1 MLILFAL
8 AVTSTPAD
16 LIGMGHRIG
25 YLRKGYDA
33 DLVIWD
39 SHPLSLGA
47 TPKQVFID
55 GIPQL
60 VEPHVLQ
67 KPHDLQHV
75 PNTPSWNHEA
85 EEALEHDGLPP
96 LTGKRSKEKVVFYNV
111 HSVLRKTS
119 QGRIESL
126 FLSESQTKIGSSA
139 DGVVVV
145 SGGEIEWVGPAWMKD
160 EGEMETL
167 LQSTPESQA
176 VDLKGGSIIPGL
188 LTYGSGLG
196 VVEIPPEAS
205 TNDGFIYDPIRGTV
219 PSILQDEEIQAIDGL
234 SFGGRNQL

>member
-1 MLILFAL
+1 
-8 AVTSTPAD
+8 
-16 LIGMGHRIG
+16 MGHRIG

-67 KPHDLQHV
+67 KPEDLQHV
-75 PNTPSWNHEA
+75 PETPSWDHEA
-85 EEALEHDGLPP
+85 KEAVEYDGLPP
-96 LTGKRSKEKVVFYNV
+96 LEGSRSKEKVVFYNV
-111 HSVLRKTS
+111 HSVLRKSS
-119 QGRIESL
+119 QGTIESL
-126 FLSESQTKIGSSA
+126 FSSESQTRTGSSA

-145 SGGEIEWVGPAWMKD
+145 SGGEIEWFGPAWMMD
-160 EGEMETL
+160 EGEMERL
-167 LQSTPESQA
+167 LKSTPKSQA

-188 LTYGSGLG
+188 LTFGSGLG
-196 VVEIPPEAS
+196 VVEISPEAS
-205 TNDGFIYDPIRGTV
+205 TNDGLIYDPIRGIV
-219 PSILQDEEIQAIDGL
+219 PSILQDEEIQAVDGL
-234 SFGGRNQL
+234 SFGGRNLL